1 MRTLRSF
8 AAGIASAAILL
19 AASPLAFAHAILV
32 RSTPADHS
40 VVHTHS
46 VDLVLQYNSRIDA
59 ARCTVTL
66 TDASGKEV
74 PIQKES
80 SANPGELKA
89 AAHDL
94 ANGNYRIHWQVLAS
108 DGHITRG
115 EVNFSVQ
122 LPVPK

>member
-1 MRTLRSF
+1 MRRSRTF
-8 AAGIASAAILL
+8 AAAIASAVILL

-32 RSTPADHS
+32 HSLPADHS

-59 ARCTVTL
+59 ARCSLTL
-66 TDASGKEV
+66 TDATGQDV
-74 PIQKES
+74 PLQKES
-80 SANPGELKA
+80 TANPAELKA
-89 AAHDL
+89 AVHNL
-94 ANGNYRIHWQVLAS
+94 ANGPYRIHWQVLAS

-122 LPVPK
+122 LPVAK